1 MKISRIE
8 PEQERSMPR
17 RRVAAYARVS
27 METGRLR
34 HSLEAQISRYEALIR
49 SDPEWEY
56 AGVYA
61 DDAVSGTG
69 VGRREAFNR
78 LIRDCGEGLVD
89 LVLVKSVSRF
99 ARNTLDLLETVRR
112 LKDMGVEVWFEQEG
126 IRSMDGDGE
135 LMLSIL
141 ASFAEEESRSISE
154 NCRWGIRRRFERG
167 IPRGIRI
174 YGYRTR
180 NGALEIQEEEAA
192 VVRRVFRMFLDGAS
206 CNAIAGTLEAEG
218 VRSLTGGTFCRE
230 VISGMLR
237 QEKYTGCTLAQKV
250 YTRDHVTHKRI
261 RNRGELPMYFMEGT
275 HPAVISVETFQA
287 AQREF
292 ARRYGV
298 GIVNGVAQRAE
309 RFRHTQGR
317 REEGENAHRDE
328 DPGDGEAGGIRAG

>member
-1 MKISRIE
+1 MKIRVVEPKEERIV
-8 PEQERSMPR
+8 PR
-17 RRVAAYARVS
+17 KRVAAYARVS

-49 SDPEWEY
+49 SNPAWEY

-78 LIRDCGEGLVD
+78 LIRDCGEGLID

-112 LKDMGVEVWFEQEG
+112 LKETGVEVWFEQEG

-141 ASFAEEESRSISE
+141 AAFAEEESRSISE
-154 NCRWGIRRRFERG
+154 NCRWGIRKRFESG
-167 IPRGIRI
+167 IPRGIRL
-174 YGYRTR
+174 YGYRTK

-192 VVRRVFRMFLDGAS
+192 VVRRIFRMFLDGAS
-206 CNAIAGTLEAEG
+206 CNAIAGTLAAEG
-218 VRSLTGGTFCRE
+218 VRSLTGGAFGRE

-250 YTRDHVTHKRI
+250 YTENSVTRRKL
-261 RNRGELPMYFMEGT
+261 RNRGELPMYYMEGT
-275 HPAVISVETFQA
+275 HPAVISMETFQA
-287 AQREF
+287 AQREL

-298 GIVNGVAQRAE
+298 GIVNGVAQRAD
-309 RFRHTQGR
+309 RFRRRSR

-328 DPGDGEAGGIRAG
+328 DPGVAEAGGIRAG